1 MKMKKMIALAAFC
14 AVCQSAT
21 AATTARMELPEEFTA
36 SATHIE
42 FSGFGG
48 HNKGT
53 YSFADNRGSHYRGD
67 FKRGESR
74 LGVFDPLLV
83 RNKGKGSFSFR
94 DPGSDA
100 ELTAACEFK
109 KYTVNVDVVTFD
121 AKKVAYSCDFRGNS
135 ALLGARLIIGQPKR
149 QGMKQKFLARD
160 LRSGESALFDQ
171 YLTLESVHD
180 YRGTKLSSQQPVGY
194 LIRSAD
200 RIVAAVELTDWNPG
214 IYLSPDLSDDM
225 QRSVLVT
232 ALAIAVFRDPAHSAL
247 EDD

>member
-1 MKMKKMIALAAFC
+1 MKNIVFVLPALLATSIA
-14 AVCQSAT
+14 AT
-21 AATTARMELPEEFTA
+21 AATTARMALPEEFTA

-42 FSGFGG
+42 LSGFGG
-48 HNKGT
+48 HNKGF
-53 YSFADNRGSHYRGD
+53 YSFADNRGMQYRGE

-94 DPGSDA
+94 EPGSDN
-100 ELTAACEFK
+100 EITAACEFK
-109 KYTVNVDVVTFD
+109 KYTLNVDVVTFD
-121 AKKVAYSCDFRGNS
+121 PKKVAYSCDFRGNS

-160 LRSGESALFDQ
+160 LRSGESALFNQ

-180 YRGTKLSSQQPVGY
+180 YRGSKFSSQQPVGY
-194 LIRSAD
+194 LIRSGD
-200 RIVAAVELTDWNPG
+200 QLVAAVELTDWNPG
-214 IYLSPDLSDDM
+214 VYVSPDLADDV